1 MFLLPTRVTGKDL
14 NLDEVRN
21 RAITDQYEPGSTLKP
36 FAIATALQE
45 GIITAGSVIQTA
57 PGFIEVNGKK
67 LQDER
72 SFGKLTIREV
82 LAKSSNVGTVKVAL
96 KIPSN
101 AMYHYLNLLGFGK
114 SPDLPLL
121 GMRNGTL
128 PKWKSWE
135 DINQAT
141 ISYGYGVDV
150 TLIQLARAY
159 TVFTQNGYILPI
171 KISFLDRVGQKTP
184 IFSEYVV
191 AEMEKMLVEA
201 SGVNGTGKAARVDGY
216 SVAGKTGTTRKI
228 ENGKY
233 STNKYIASYVGFAPS
248 SNPRFIAAIRVDEP
262 TKSKTG
268 GKVAAPIFSKIAASA
283 LRDFQM
289 SPDPNDQIFPKTAQ
303 VIGKR

>member
-1 MFLLPTRVTGKDL
+1 MLDARTGDILSIVNVPAADPSDRKSL

-57 PGFIEVNGKK
+57 PGFIEVDGKK

-201 SGVNGTGKAARVDGY
+201 SGVNGTGRQQ
-216 SVAGKTGTTRKI
+216 
-228 ENGKY
+228 E
-233 STNKYIASYVGFAPS
+233 
-248 SNPRFIAAIRVDEP
+248 
-262 TKSKTG
+262 
-268 GKVAAPIFSKIAASA
+268 
-283 LRDFQM
+283 
-289 SPDPNDQIFPKTAQ
+289 
-303 VIGKR
+303 